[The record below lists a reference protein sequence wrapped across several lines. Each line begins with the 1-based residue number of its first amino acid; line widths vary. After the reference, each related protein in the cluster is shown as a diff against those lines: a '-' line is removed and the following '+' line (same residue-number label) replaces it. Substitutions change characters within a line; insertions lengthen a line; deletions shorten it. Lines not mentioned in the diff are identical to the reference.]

1 MRTRLTSKQKI
12 ALWGLIKYPALNDR
26 ETSDKIRMKLSTL
39 TTIRYKM
46 LQDKIYKMVNVPVV
60 NRLAFETAAFF
71 LIRLGPSAKNRPIP
85 IKKDEFPNLVFI
97 AHDRARLLAFG
108 FYSTYTSA
116 ETDLHE
122 LASKLQKAKMLA
134 RSGHWIRFLPLKNYD
149 FPNYFEMSQF
159 VNAGLELNKPEA
171 VTIKGSVFEGDHI
184 HLSSFERKVLKELVE
199 YPDETDVQLSK
210 NLNITRSTV
219 ARIRQR
225 LLGLAYKTLNIVDLS
240 KLNYKAISIAAPTLN
255 LTFEDSRA
263 AIIKAVSSLGPPLF
277 FAVGDYGAI
286 YITAHKELRG
296 IRSRTNNAF
305 RGGSFKGNVQEPSH
319 LATFNLKQ
327 LNVLR
332 NHEYLNLVE
341 QALDLYHFHP
351 KKRKKAN
358 AAEQ

>member
-1 MRTRLTSKQKI
+1 MRSKLTVKQKI

-60 NRLAFETAAFF
+60 NRLSFETAAFF
-71 LIRLGPSAKNRPIP
+71 LLRLGPSAKNKPIP
-85 IKKDEFPNLVFI
+85 IKKDEFPNIVYI
-97 AHDRARLLAFG
+97 AHDRTRLLAFG
-108 FYSTYTSA
+108 FYLNYTSA
-116 ETDLHE
+116 EADLHE
-122 LASKLQKAKMLA
+122 LASRLQKAKMLA
-134 RSGHWIRFLPLKNYD
+134 RTGHWTRFLPLKNYD
-149 FPNYFEMSQF
+149 IPNYFEMSQF

-171 VTIKGSVFEGDHI
+171 VTIKGSIFEGDPI

-199 YPDETDVQLSK
+199 FPDETDVQLSK

-225 LLGLAYKTLNIVDLS
+225 LLGLAYKTINIVDLS

-263 AIIKAVSSLGPPLF
+263 AIIKAASALGPPLF
-277 FAVGDYGAI
+277 FAVGDYGGV
-286 YITAHKELRG
+286 YITAHKDLRG

-305 RGGSFKGNVQEPSH
+305 RGGSFKGHVQEPSH
-319 LATFNLKQ
+319 LATFNLKHFK
-327 LNVLR
+327 VLR
-332 NHEYLNLVE
+332 NHEYLPLTD
-341 QALDLYHFHP
+341 QALDLYQLRP
-351 KKRKKAN
+351 KKRKN
-358 AAEQ
+358 ASVK